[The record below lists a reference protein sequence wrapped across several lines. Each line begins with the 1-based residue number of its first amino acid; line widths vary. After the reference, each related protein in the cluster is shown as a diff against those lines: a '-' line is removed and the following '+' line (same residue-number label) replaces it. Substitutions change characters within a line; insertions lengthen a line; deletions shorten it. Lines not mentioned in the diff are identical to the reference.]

1 MAMTPAERSAR
12 AAKKRAAQ
20 GVEEIRHPLRPG
32 IKAMLLDLMEWN
44 DTEQA
49 ESIDL
54 LIMTA
59 HAAGPEGSAKHM
71 AVPRHE
77 IVISED
83 VAEYFHAKSLML
95 IQRDPGDE
103 VVRPSSLRAVI

>member
-20 GVEEIRHPLRPG
+20 GVEEIRYPLRPG

-44 DTEQA
+44 DTKQA

-59 HAAGPEGSAKHM
+59 HGAGPEGSAKHM

-77 IVISED
+77 IKIS
-83 VAEYFHAKSLML
+83 ASLRESFDNESRRELMH
-95 IQRDPGDE
+95 DPGD
-103 VVRPSSLRAVI
+103 

>member
-1 MAMTPAERSAR
+1 MAMNTAERSAR

-32 IKAMLLDLMEWN
+32 IKSMLLDLMEWH

-54 LIMTA
+54 LIMSA

-71 AVPRHE
+71 AVPSHE
-77 IVISED
+77 IKIS
-83 VAEYFHAKSLML
+83 ASLRESFDNESRRELM
-95 IQRDPGDE
+95 RDPGD
-103 VVRPSSLRAVI
+103 